1 MAINTIEN
9 INKAIAACE
18 AKKVTQQN
26 DLKLHFKLIVES
38 YKPKNILKEAYKN
51 ATENGRAGELLL
63 KAAGGIGAGVLGGK
77 LLAGGSLIGKI
88 ANTAISAGAIDGLIN
103 NKDKIL
109 AWGKAIY
116 NNVLKRK

>member
-18 AKKVTQQN
+18 AKKATQQN

-51 ATENGRAGELLL
+51 ATENGRAGKMLL

-103 NKDKIL
+103 NKEKIL